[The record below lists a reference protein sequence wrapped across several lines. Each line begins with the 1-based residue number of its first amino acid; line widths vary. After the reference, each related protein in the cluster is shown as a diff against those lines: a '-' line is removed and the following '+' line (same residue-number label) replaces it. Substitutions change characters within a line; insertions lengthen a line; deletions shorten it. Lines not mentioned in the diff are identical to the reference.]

1 MKVIGI
7 TGGVGAGKSRILN
20 FLKETFHARV
30 FEADKAGP
38 QVMEPG
44 TKGFREILSVFG
56 QEILGED
63 GRIDRE
69 SLGALVFSDG
79 EKRIRLD
86 RIIHPAVKEMA
97 VEEIA
102 RAREEGEASLF
113 VIEAALLIEDHYE
126 EICEELWYIYA
137 DRKVRR
143 ERLRTFRGYP
153 EEKITAIF
161 ESQLSDEKFREHCQE
176 VIDNSG
182 SIEKAYEQIR
192 ELLK

>member
-30 FEADKAGP
+30 FEADKAGH